1 MLEKFQKEEGK
12 SFKQMVN
19 EILRLGIVEKNSA
32 GKKDQTYYTLELTRG
47 PCKYPNLDN
56 IGEII
61 AVAEREDYS

>member
-1 MLEKFQKEEGK
+1 
-12 SFKQMVN
+12 MVN